1 MELFE
6 SRRKKFLRGFLF
18 PVLLLILACIL
29 FVAGISHT
37 SGQALQK
44 EQDALEKTLKAS
56 AVRTYALTGE
66 YPEDLSQILRDYHIT
81 YDKSKFVVEYVPI
94 CCHLSALSPFPAARR
109 EEVLHEAKEKYG
121 SFHFVPFFSPSV
133 WYFCPVSYA
142 DASFFRK
149 NLSADSK
156 TERLRFRTWNRY
168 HLSDYQIPA
177 A

>member
-6 SRRKKFLRGFLF
+6 SRRKKFLRGFLLLF

-44 EQDALEKTLKAS
+44 EQTLKAS

-81 YDKSKFVVEYVPI
+81 YDKSKFVVEYVPNGSNLLPSI
-94 CCHLSALSPFPAARR
+94 SVIALS
-109 EEVLHEAKEKYG
+109 G
-121 SFHFVPFFSPSV
+121 STKGGS
-133 WYFCPVSYA
+133 
-142 DASFFRK
+142 AS
-149 NLSADSK
+149 
-156 TERLRFRTWNRY
+156 
-168 HLSDYQIPA
+168 
-177 A
+177 

>member
-1 MELFE
+1 MVTEWN
-6 SRRKKFLRGFLF
+6 FLKAAEKNFYGDFFFFF

-81 YDKSKFVVEYVPI
+81 YDKSKFVVEYVPNGSNLLPSI
-94 CCHLSALSPFPAARR
+94 SVIALS
-109 EEVLHEAKEKYG
+109 G
-121 SFHFVPFFSPSV
+121 STKGGS
-133 WYFCPVSYA
+133 
-142 DASFFRK
+142 AS
-149 NLSADSK
+149 
-156 TERLRFRTWNRY
+156 
-168 HLSDYQIPA
+168 
-177 A
+177 